1 VREWIRQDWT
11 RVKKTRAPGRSPDL
25 PR

>member
-1 VREWIRQDWT
+1 VRDWIQQEWP
-11 RVKKTRAPGRSPDL
+11 RVKKTPSPRRPPDL

>member
-1 VREWIRQDWT
+1 VREWIQQDWP
-11 RVKKTRAPGRSPDL
+11 RVKKTRAPRRPPDL